1 MNEQEPIVLP
11 PLLAAWSEALSPM
24 LGLLSEQQR
33 GPFRQ
38 ELQRYLAAS
47 RFQPNDVREHTERL
61 KELLIQAA
69 RAASQPA
76 AINLTRDLRE
86 QSVMVNLC
94 EHLLA
99 IWRDAEAAATPVGDC
114 SGPSGMSG
122 EVFFGPRLGGPG
134 RPGSLKR
141 DHGEPLIASE
151 D

>member
-1 MNEQEPIVLP
+1 MKHQDPTDAS
-11 PLLAAWSEALSPM
+11 PLRIAWSEALGPV
-24 LGLLSEQQR
+24 LGLLNQQQR

-69 RAASQPA
+69 RTAGQPA

-86 QSVMVNLC
+86 QSEMVALC

-99 IWRDAEAAATPVGDC
+99 IWRDAETAAAPAAGC

-134 RPGSLKR
+134 RPGALKR
-141 DHGEPLIASE
+141 DNEKPLDTPE